1 MIGADPRQAS
11 DAKAKNSS
19 EKHFE
24 RVNELGKTL
33 TDEQRT
39 LRTKTDM
46 DMRDKKG
53 PRRARKQRML
63 TAAD

>member
-1 MIGADPRQAS
+1 MT
-11 DAKAKNSS
+11 KAKNSS
-19 EKHFE
+19 EKRFE
-24 RVNELGKTL
+24 SVNEFGKTL

-46 DMRDKKG
+46 DMRDKKA